1 MTPVVV
7 IPTNYEELSHSER
20 KRIIPIC
27 IQAFDRYGHQIAGE
41 WFSRGVAPIRR
52 ELVAMAEH
60 TLGDPWCVS
69 ELSEATVHRLW
80 ARHGHSVGR
89 HPERRVL
96 KKASWIA
103 GELKNGDW
111 KKMKYPNLYLAL
123 DSMDEK
129 IRDQTLAEPYLDVER
144 LERQIMLDSIADH
157 LDREGLHD
165 VRVAFQ
171 LLRRGY
177 CWREIDEHLG
187 RARTVVAKRRFYRWV
202 KKVGHAYFRLAL
214 SR

>member
-1 MTPVVV
+1 MEPVVI
-7 IPTNYEELSHSER
+7 IPPNYEELLHSER

-27 IQAFDRYGHQIAGE
+27 IQAFDCYGQRIAGE

-60 TLGDPWCVS
+60 VLGDSWRAS
-69 ELSEATVHRLW
+69 ELSEVTVHRLW

-96 KKASWIA
+96 KKATFIA
-103 GELKNGDW
+103 DELKKGDW
-111 KKMKYPNLYLAL
+111 KQMKYPNLYLAL
-123 DSMDEK
+123 DSMDEW
-129 IRDQTLAEPYLDVER
+129 IREQTLAEPYQHAEQ
-144 LERQIMLDSIADH
+144 LERQIMLNSIADH
-157 LDREGLHD
+157 LEREGLND
-165 VRVAFQ
+165 VRLVYQ

-177 CWREIDEHLG
+177 CWREVADELG
-187 RARTVVAKRRFYRWV
+187 EARTVVAKRRFYRWI
-202 KKVGHAYFRLAL
+202 KKVGHTYHRLAL